1 MPAVPWTRGVSR
13 PAVGR
18 AEKIMTTAMTPVA
31 SLPSRAWLMVG
42 LLWTVGCLNYLDRV
56 MLITMRTSIK
66 EAIPMTDAQFGLLT
80 TVFLITYAILSPLG
94 GFVADR
100 FSCSRVIMFS
110 LFAWSATTW
119 LTAHATTFN
128 ELLISRALM
137 GISEACYFPAAAALI
152 ANYHRNATRSL
163 ANGIH
168 LSGVMVG
175 SGLGGL
181 GGWLAEHH
189 SWTFAFEFFGLI
201 GILYT
206 GVLMFF
212 LRDGPNEA
220 APVAG
225 PAAATPAPR
234 ISLFT
239 ALRSLFS
246 RGHFILALFFWG
258 LLGVTSWA
266 FAGWMPTYLGEHFGL
281 AQGQAGLTATVCIYS
296 GSLVGMILAGV
307 WGDRWGR
314 TNITGRAWVGI
325 IGLCVCVPCV
335 LVVANTGVLGFAMA
349 GLVVFGLTRA
359 FPDANMMPILFQ
371 ISDVRYRATAYGLL
385 NAFGT
390 MAGGITIY
398 VGGALRDAHV
408 NITTVFYGGAVGLV
422 LCAGLLWI
430 IRPRPVAAN

>member
-1 MPAVPWTRGVSR
+1 
-13 PAVGR
+13 
-18 AEKIMTTAMTPVA
+18 MTNSATLDAP
-31 SLPSRAWLMVG
+31 LPSRAWLMVG
-42 LLWTVGCLNYLDRV
+42 LLWVVGCLNYLDRV

-66 EAIPMTDAQFGLLT
+66 EAIPMTDAQFALLT
-80 TVFLITYAILSPLG
+80 TVFLFTYAILSPLG

-152 ANYHRNATRSL
+152 ANYHRDRTRSL

-189 SWTFAFEFFGLI
+189 SWTFAFEFFGVI
-201 GILYT
+201 GILFT
-206 GVLMFF
+206 GVLLLL

-220 APVAG
+220 AVPTH
-225 PAAATPAPR
+225 AATTAPR
-234 ISLFT
+234 VNLFT

-258 LLGVTSWA
+258 LLGVASWA
-266 FAGWMPTYLGEHFGL
+266 FAGWMPTYLGEHFNL
-281 AQGQAGLTATVCIYS
+281 AQGKSGLIATICIYL
-296 GSLVGMILAGV
+296 GSLVGMIFAGW

-314 TNITGRAWVGI
+314 TNVTGRAWVGV
-325 IGLCVCVPCV
+325 IGISVCVPCV
-335 LVVANTGVLGFAMA
+335 LLVANTPVLGFAMA
-349 GLVVFGLTRA
+349 GLVIFGLTRA
-359 FPDANMMPILFQ
+359 FPDANMMPILFR
-371 ISDVRYRATAYGLL
+371 ITDVRYRATGYGLL
-385 NAFGT
+385 NAAGT

-398 VGGALRDAHV
+398 VGGVLRDAQV
-408 NITTVFYGGAVGLV
+408 NITTIFYAGAIGLA
-422 LCAGLLWI
+422 LCAGLLWL
-430 IRPRPVAAN
+430 IRPRSVTPTTPVSAAI